1 MTFLL
6 YLVVPASEAFVL
18 KDPDRDVPGAEAEF
32 VHQVDH
38 VVLGRHEPLHV
49 LARDRMVEAEAGGMQ
64 RLAVEVELVLDLDR
78 EAGRAA
84 AVDLVADER
93 QVLARE
99 VDADLVRAA
108 RVEAAGDPG
117 DGQALDGAPA
127 HAAGTSACRLGA
139 HARAAGEALEAGAA
153 ARIAADRRLDDEVG
167 RGGAEREG
175 PVLALDGALLKL
187 AHEVRLGGKRAGDNH
202 EAGRVAV
209 EAVDDARTGHL
220 AELGIAPQQAVEQR
234 AAGVARARM
243 HDETGGLVD
252 DDDRIVLVDHVEL
265 HVLLGREGERLVKMG
280 LLEQRDLVALGDL
293 LAHLLDDLAVHL
305 DASLLDELLQ
315 TSSGN
320 IGHQGGEN
328 LVKAFS
334 PEPFHRETW

>member
-1 MTFLL
+1 MLGIANGTTNYILDEMTTKGLDFDD
-6 YLVVPASEAFVL
+6 VL
-18 KDPDRDVPGAEAEF
+18 KDAQAKGYAEADPTGDIEGYDAANKAAIIDPGGDAEGIL
-32 VHQVDH
+32 Q
-38 VVLGRHEPLHV
+38 
-49 LARDRMVEAEAGGMQ
+49 AVEQFG
-64 RLAVEVELVLDLDR
+64 VEVEKIILTHGPLDH
-78 EAGRAA
+78 AGR
-84 AVDLVADER
+84 
-93 QVLARE
+93 
-99 VDADLVRAA
+99 
-108 RVEAAGDPG
+108 VEDV
-117 DGQALDGAPA
+117 GA
-127 HAAGTSACRLGA
+127 
-139 HARAAGEALEAGAA
+139 
-153 ARIAADRRLDDEVG
+153 
-167 RGGAEREG
+167 GGAEREG

-187 AHEVRLGGKRAGDNH
+187 AHEVRLGGKRAGDDH

-334 PEPFHRETW
+334 PEPLHRETW

>member
-1 MTFLL
+1 M
-6 YLVVPASEAFVL
+6 
-18 KDPDRDVPGAEAEF
+18 
-32 VHQVDH
+32 
-38 VVLGRHEPLHV
+38 
-49 LARDRMVEAEAGGMQ
+49 
-64 RLAVEVELVLDLDR
+64 
-78 EAGRAA
+78 
-84 AVDLVADER
+84 
-93 QVLARE
+93 
-99 VDADLVRAA
+99 
-108 RVEAAGDPG
+108 
-117 DGQALDGAPA
+117 
-127 HAAGTSACRLGA
+127 
-139 HARAAGEALEAGAA
+139 
-153 ARIAADRRLDDEVG
+153 
-167 RGGAEREG
+167 
-175 PVLALDGALLKL
+175 
-187 AHEVRLGGKRAGDNH
+187 
-202 EAGRVAV
+202 
-209 EAVDDARTGHL
+209 DDARTGHL

>member
-1 MTFLL
+1 
-6 YLVVPASEAFVL
+6 
-18 KDPDRDVPGAEAEF
+18 
-32 VHQVDH
+32 
-38 VVLGRHEPLHV
+38 
-49 LARDRMVEAEAGGMQ
+49 MQ

-187 AHEVRLGGKRAGDNH
+187 AHEVRLGGKRAGDDH

>member
-1 MTFLL
+1 M
-6 YLVVPASEAFVL
+6 SSS
-18 KDPDRDVPGAEAEF
+18 
-32 VHQVDH
+32 
-38 VVLGRHEPLHV
+38 
-49 LARDRMVEAEAGGMQ
+49 GGTNHSMYSPVTGWS
-64 RLAVEVELVLDLDR
+64 RPRR
-78 EAGRAA
+78 EACSAWRWKSSSFSTLT
-84 AVDLVADER
+84 VR
-93 QVLARE
+93 
-99 VDADLVRAA
+99 ADLVRAA

-153 ARIAADRRLDDEVG
+153 ARIAADRRLDNEVG

-187 AHEVRLGGKRAGDNH
+187 AHEVRLGGKRAGDDH

-252 DDDRIVLVDHVEL
+252 DDDRIVLVDPDVIVRGGVVKSITG
-265 HVLLGREGERLVKMG
+265 VLSVVAEGRRRPERSTLKVVRSG
-280 LLEQRDLVALGDL
+280 QG
-293 LAHLLDDLAVHL
+293 
-305 DASLLDELLQ
+305 
-315 TSSGN
+315 SSG
-320 IGHQGGEN
+320 
-328 LVKAFS
+328 VKASASSRWGSSSSEISS
-334 PEPFHRETW
+334 PSVTFWRTFWTTSPFTSTLPSSMSFCRRARETSGIRVARTLSRRSPQNPSTVKLGKVSSSAPFPASGRSL